1 MWTNLFGGASAAGSG
16 GGGSTAALEQSVSAL
31 GSRVGS
37 LEDSPHVACWF
48 EIVGSG
54 SSGTLAPPAG
64 GSILLDRFPEGA
76 DCLLSN
82 CDALGQPAWESPR
95 TAGGDLVTAELDA
108 AGHWA
113 LHGVPADWPVAL
125 LYAYRT
131 TLALRDPDRELL
143 DVDLDA
149 GGGGSSGPVAIA
161 DVAGLESALAGKEPA
176 IASKRSAFNKDFGAT
191 ADMVCQGDDSRLSDA
206 RAPTA
211 HKASHASGGSDAIVP
226 ADIGAAAASHGHTQA
241 DVAGLAP
248 LARLTTPVQT
258 SSIVA
263 NNNLASISVFG
274 LVPGDVLAIEALYDG
289 SVEASYKRTQLAIRK
304 ADNALQ
310 SLVRIDF
317 TGISNSGVMYQSRLL
332 CLTESTFIFW
342 PYPVAAGQ
350 VLSCIST
357 AQPFTL
363 ELNGWVDAPTSWL
376 RLLWARVTRE

>member
-1 MWTNLFGGASAAGSG
+1 MWANLFGGASAAGSG
-16 GGGSTAALEQSVSAL
+16 GGGSTAALEMSVAAL
-31 GSRVGS
+31 GSRVDS

-54 SSGTLAPPAG
+54 SSGTLTPPADG
-64 GSILLDRFPEGA
+64 DILLDRFPEGA

-143 DVDLDA
+143 DVDLDS
-149 GGGGSSGPVAIA
+149 GGGGEVGPVDIA
-161 DVAGLESALAGKEPA
+161 DVAGLESALAGKA
-176 IASKRSAFNKDFGAT
+176 AA
-191 ADMVCQGDDSRLSDA
+191 
-206 RAPTA
+206 A
-211 HKASHASGGSDAIVP
+211 HAAAHASGGSDELAP
-226 ADIGAAAASHGHTQA
+226 AAIGAAAASHVHAQA

-248 LARLTTPVQT
+248 LARLVTPVQT

-263 NNNLASISVFG
+263 NNNLASIAISG
-274 LVPGDVLAIEALYDG
+274 LAPGDVLAIEALYDG

-317 TGISNSGVMYQSRLL
+317 TGVSNSGVMYQSRLL
-332 CLTESTFIFW
+332 CLTASTFVCW
-342 PYPVAAGQ
+342 PYPVASGQ
-350 VLSCIST
+350 VLSYIST

-363 ELNGWVDAPTSWL
+363 EFNGWVDVGTSWL